1 MEKRKKK
8 LIIFIISIILL
19 LILII
24 LSIKKDKL
32 FIRLSENIKSS
43 EETNLIIDGFFVKDN
58 EGSSVNLI
66 FSKTNGINKIK
77 YPTGFEITCNGRKK
91 VSIDFDVEP
100 NKEYIFKLID
110 STGKETEESF
120 ITPEANIQLTKGNL
134 NITLDDIVTK
144 IRAEI
149 NKKNIA
155 TNFIKMAIGEN
166 EAKDSTTTNVSQIFT
181 NWKSFGDGNWGYDI
195 SNNYIYNTKNSAYM
209 TGYYDPDGNY
219 ENIELEFEARTID
232 GDDDMIGSMVRFND
246 LGENKYSSYLFLLDR
261 HDNGGGIGNGAYNG
275 INKVVNSAF
284 VNNNNLTKLS
294 CNPNNRWSRNIWQ
307 KYKFVAKGS
316 TISAYLDENLISQ
329 TTDDSISSGTIGFVS
344 YSQAYTYFR
353 NITIITTRLRALG
366 EIINNVEW
374 DSNEHNVII
383 NINNEQDSD
392 LSEQDVTNIMNT
404 NKIYYFALG
413 SESNKEQIEEFLKNI
428 NNRGKYL
435 ESSDLETSAKA
446 IAEYLKDV
454 LTIKE

>member
-43 EETNLIIDGFFVKDN
+43 EETNLIIDDFFVKDN

-66 FSKTNGINKIK
+66 FSRTNGINKIK
-77 YPTGFEITCNGRKK
+77 YPTGFEITCNGRIK

-181 NWKSFGDGNWGYDI
+181 NWKSFGDGNWGYNT
-195 SNNYIYNTKNSAYM
+195 SNNWIYNTKNSSYM
-209 TGYYDPDGNY
+209 TGYYDPNGNY
-219 ENIELEFEARTID
+219 ENIELEFEARTTD

-261 HDNGGGIGNGAYNG
+261 HDNGGGMGNGAYNG

-294 CNPNNRWSRNIWQ
+294 CNPNNRWSRNTWQ

-413 SESNKEQIEEFLKNI
+413 SESNKEQIEKFLKNI

-435 ESSDLETSAKA
+435 ESSDLEESAKA

-454 LTIKE
+454 LTIK

>member
-1 MEKRKKK
+1 MGKRKRK
-8 LIIFIISIILL
+8 LIIFIILIILL

-32 FIRLSENIKSS
+32 FIRLSKNIKSS
-43 EETNLIIDGFFVKDN
+43 EEVDLTTDDFEVKDN
-58 EGSSVNLI
+58 EKNSVNLI
-66 FSKTNGINKIK
+66 FTRANGIDKIK
-77 YPTGFEITCNGRKK
+77 YPTGFEIICNGRKK
-91 VSIDFDVEP
+91 VSIDFEVET
-100 NKEYIFKLID
+100 NKEYIFGIVD
-110 STGKETEESF
+110 STGVETKESF

-144 IRAEI
+144 IREEI

-166 EAKDSTTTNVSQIFT
+166 EAKDTTTTNVSQIFT
-181 NWKSFGDGNWGYDI
+181 NWKSFGDGNWGYN
-195 SNNYIYNTKNSAYM
+195 SRNNWIYNTKNSNYM
-209 TGYYDPDGNY
+209 TGYYDPNGNY
-219 ENIELEFEARTID
+219 ENIELEFEARTTD
-232 GDDDMIGSMVRFND
+232 GDDDMIGSMVRFNN
-246 LGENKYSSYLFLLDR
+246 LENNKYSSYLFLLDR

-275 INKVVNSAF
+275 INKVVN
-284 VNNNNLTKLS
+284 NELYGLNYITRLS
-294 CNPNNRWSRNIWQ
+294 CNPNNRWSRNTWQ

-316 TISAYLDENLISQ
+316 TISAYLDGNLIAT
-329 TTDDSISSGTIGFVS
+329 TTDDNISSGTIGFVS

-374 DSNEHNVII
+374 NSAEHNIII
-383 NINNEQDSD
+383 NVNNEQDSD

-413 SESNKEQIEEFLKNI
+413 SEGNKEQIEQFLQNI

-435 ESSDLETSAKA
+435 ESSDLETSTKA
-446 IAEYLKDV
+446 IAEYLKEI
-454 LTIKE
+454 LTIK